1 MVDLLVTNESEDD
14 GVVSTQRARAFFAAP
29 DSVRVEQGGRRGSLT
44 VTNGIDLHHYFAG
57 ARRYSKSVVQ
67 RRDIASRLVPA
78 GFPGCQRD
86 TFLFSRIAEAEILRA
101 ETVAGEGSEASVTY
115 EPPSYPGVTVSSSPN
130 IFWVNSRTHLIS
142 RLEGTTTYRRPTQ
155 DETDTSKLLAFTRV
169 IANEVNPSGNIRV
182 QSAR

>member
-1 MVDLLVTNESEDD
+1 
-14 GVVSTQRARAFFAAP
+14 
-29 DSVRVEQGGRRGSLT
+29 

-67 RRDIASRLVPA
+67 RRDMLP
-78 GFPGCQRD
+78 GWFGPDFPVVSGT